1 MPTYKLKDL
10 VTEVISGE
18 WGEELTEGNEG
29 TKIIR
34 TTNFSNVGKV
44 DLNKEVVSRDIPLE
58 KVEKKRL
65 LVGDTIIEKS
75 GGSPD
80 QPVGR
85 VVFFEEEDIY
95 LCNNFT
101 SVLRPN
107 KDLVV
112 PKYFMY
118 LMFNLHRTR
127 KVMKFQNKTT
137 GIINLK
143 LEQYLNQTSVH
154 LPNVEVQEKIAKV
167 LDKTFDLI
175 TKRQSQITALDE
187 LTQSIFLEMFGDS
200 IKNSKNLSSGY
211 LSDYINYLT
220 SGSRGWAK
228 YYSNAGELFITIKNV
243 RDGRLFL
250 NDITYVNAPET
261 KEAERTKVQEGDLL
275 LSITADLGRT
285 AVVDKA
291 TAEKGG
297 YINQHLALIRLNEKI
312 NPTYLAHFMRS
323 KSIEIQL
330 EKMNQNGVKAGLN
343 FDSIRKLKI
352 LIPAMSEQ
360 EKFVTNLNRIEK
372 TKSKLEESLGE
383 IENLYNSLL
392 QKAFKGELF

>member
-1 MPTYKLKDL
+1 MFTQFELEELGEIITGKTPKKSNADNYGTEDVPFIKPDDLTKDTIKTITATNEFVSNEGAATGKVVGRGTVL
-10 VTEVISGE
+10 VTCIG
-18 WGEELTEGNEG
+18 
-29 TKIIR
+29 II
-34 TTNFSNVGKV
+34 GKV
-44 DLNKEVVSRDIPLE
+44 GIVEVDNAIFNQQINAIIPNENIVLSKYLAYVLHSMQKQLQDKANAPIVPIINKTDFSKVKIRIPNLE
-58 KVEKKRL
+58 Y
-65 LVGDTIIEKS
+65 
-75 GGSPD
+75 
-80 QPVGR
+80 Q
-85 VVFFEEEDIY
+85 
-95 LCNNFT
+95 
-101 SVLRPN
+101 
-107 KDLVV
+107 
-112 PKYFMY
+112 
-118 LMFNLHRTR
+118 R
-127 KVMKFQNKTT
+127 KVITLLDEAKS
-137 GIINLK
+137 II
-143 LEQYLNQTSVH
+143 
-154 LPNVEVQEKIAKV
+154 
-167 LDKTFDLI
+167 D
-175 TKRQSQITALDE
+175 KRQSQITALDE

-392 QKAFKGELF
+392 QKAFKGKLF